1 MKNKL
6 FSKKNILS
14 LVLIAV
20 IYAVVQFLMNSGLL
34 SRQLTSVIVPCC
46 YNVIM
51 AVSLSMIVGVLGELS
66 LGHAAFMSIGA
77 YASALLTT
85 NTHLPEWLAIPL
97 ALLIGGLAA
106 ALLGVVIGV
115 PVLRLKG
122 DYLAIVTLGFG
133 EIIKSIFNFLSVTG
147 GSKGLSG
154 IPIYTSSDHFLLV
167 YLLTAA
173 TVLLVTNLVHSRH
186 GRVFTAIRDN
196 AIAAQATGIP
206 VGTYKTL
213 AFVISAFFAGI
224 AGVLY
229 AHNIGILKPVN
240 FDYNLSIEILVMV
253 VLGGMGSI
261 GGSIIAAVVLTLLP
275 ELLRSFADY
284 RMLLYAIVLIALML
298 FNNSKLK
305 KNIFEKRQLR
315 QAQKLENQKPEKEAE

>member
-1 MKNKL
+1 MKRKL
-6 FSKKNILS
+6 FSKNNLLALALI
-14 LVLIAV
+14 IAV
-20 IYAVVQFLMNSGLL
+20 YLIVQFLMSSGLL

-51 AVSLSMIVGVLGELS
+51 AVSLSLIVGVLGELS

-77 YASALLTT
+77 YAGALLSTR
-85 NTHLPEWLAIPL
+85 LAVPEAVGLPL
-97 ALLIGGLAA
+97 ALIVGGLAA
-106 ALLGVVIGV
+106 AVLGIIIGV

-133 EIIKSIFNFLSVTG
+133 EIIKSIFNFLPITG

-154 IPIYTSSDHFLLV
+154 IPIYTSYRSFPIV
-167 YLLTAA
+167 YLMTIA
-173 TVLLVTNLVHSRH
+173 TILIITNLVHSRH
-186 GRVFTAIRDN
+186 GRAFAAIRDN

-206 VGTYKTL
+206 IGRYKTL
-213 AFVISAFFAGI
+213 AFVIAAFFAGI

-229 AHNIGILKPVN
+229 AHNVGILKPVN
-240 FDYNLSIEILVMV
+240 FDYNMSIEILVMV

-261 GGSIIAAVVLTLLP
+261 RGSIIAAIVLTLLP

-298 FNNSKLK
+298 FNNSKIKTTLM
-305 KNIFEKRQLR
+305 EKRAIKQM
-315 QAQKLENQKPEKEAE
+315 QKLEEEGE

>member
-213 AFVISAFFAGI
+213 AFVVSAFFAGI

-305 KNIFEKRQLR
+305 KNILEKRQLR
-315 QAQKLENQKPEKEAE
+315 QAQKPENQKPEKEAE

>member
-305 KNIFEKRQLR
+305 KNILEKRQLR

>member
-1 MKNKL
+1 MKRKL
-6 FSKKNILS
+6 LSKRNFLT
-14 LVLIAV
+14 LLLIAV
-20 IYAVVQFLMNSGLL
+20 IYAALQIVISNGIL
-34 SRQLTSVIVPCC
+34 SRQMTSIIVPMC

-51 AVSLSMIVGVLGELS
+51 AVSLSLIVGILGELS

-85 NTHLPEWLAIPL
+85 NINLPQAVALPL
-97 ALLIGGLAA
+97 ALLIGGGSA
-106 ALLGVVIGV
+106 ALMGLIIGV

-133 EIIKSIFNFLSVTG
+133 EIIKSIFNFLSITG

-154 IPIYTSSDHFLLV
+154 IPIYTSSKNFPIV
-167 YLLTAA
+167 YFLTAA
-173 TVLLVTNLVHSRH
+173 TVLIIMNLTRSRH

-196 AIAAQATGIP
+196 AIAAQSTGIP
-206 VGTYKTL
+206 TGTYKTL
-213 AFVISAFFAGI
+213 AFVIAAFFAGI

-229 AHNIGILKPVN
+229 GHNVGILKPAN
-240 FDYNLSIEILVMV
+240 FDYNMSIEILVMV

-261 GGSIIAAVVLTLLP
+261 SGSIIAAVVLTLLP

-284 RMLLYAIVLIALML
+284 RMLLYAIVLIAMML

-305 KNIFEKRQLR
+305 KNLIAKRQIK
-315 QAQKLENQKPEKEAE
+315 QAEKLEEEVH

>member
-1 MKNKL
+1 MKRKL
-6 FSKKNILS
+6 FSKKNLITLA
-14 LVLIAV
+14 LIIAV
-20 IYAVVQFLMNSGLL
+20 YLLVQFLMSSGLL
-34 SRQLTSVIVPCC
+34 SRQLKSVIVPCC

-51 AVSLSMIVGVLGELS
+51 AVSLSLIVGVLGELS

-77 YASALLTT
+77 YAGALLTT
-85 NTHLPEWLAIPL
+85 RLPVPEAVGLPL

-106 ALLGVVIGV
+106 AALGAVIGV

-133 EIIKSIFNFLSVTG
+133 EIIKSIFNFLPITG

-154 IPIYTSSDHFLLV
+154 IPIYTSFRSFPIV
-167 YLLTAA
+167 YLMTIA
-173 TVLLVTNLVHSRH
+173 TVLIITNLVNSRH
-186 GRVFTAIRDN
+186 GRAFAAIRDN
-196 AIAAQATGIP
+196 VIAAQATGIP
-206 VGTYKTL
+206 IGRYKTL
-213 AFVISAFFAGI
+213 AFVIAAFFAGI

-229 AHNIGILKPVN
+229 AHNVGILKPVN
-240 FDYNLSIEILVMV
+240 FDYNMSIEILVMV

-261 GGSIIAAVVLTLLP
+261 RGSIIAAIVLTLLP

-298 FNNSKLK
+298 FNNSKIKTTLL
-305 KNIFEKRQLR
+305 EKRAMKQL
-315 QAQKLENQKPEKEAE
+315 QKLEEGGE

>member
-229 AHNIGILKPVN
+229 AHNIGILKPIN

-305 KNIFEKRQLR
+305 KNILEKRQLR

>member
-1 MKNKL
+1 MKRKL
-6 FSKKNILS
+6 LSKRNFLT
-14 LVLIAV
+14 LLLIAV
-20 IYAVVQFLMNSGLL
+20 IYAALQIVISNGIL
-34 SRQLTSVIVPCC
+34 SRQMTSIIVPMC

-51 AVSLSMIVGVLGELS
+51 AVSLSLIVGILGELS

-85 NTHLPEWLAIPL
+85 HITRPHAVALPR
-97 ALLIGGLAA
+97 ALLIGGGAA
-106 ALLGVVIGV
+106 AFLGVIIGV

-133 EIIKSIFNFLSVTG
+133 EIIKSIFNFLSITG

-154 IPIYTSSDHFLLV
+154 IPIYTSSKNFPIV
-167 YLLTAA
+167 YFLTAA
-173 TVLLVTNLVHSRH
+173 TVLIIMNLTRSRH

-196 AIAAQATGIP
+196 AIAAQSTGIP
-206 VGTYKTL
+206 TGTYKTL
-213 AFVISAFFAGI
+213 AFVIAAFFAGI

-229 AHNIGILKPVN
+229 GHNVGILKPAN
-240 FDYNLSIEILVMV
+240 FDYNMSIEILVMV

-261 GGSIIAAVVLTLLP
+261 SGSIIAAVVLTLLP

-284 RMLLYAIVLIALML
+284 RMLLYAIVLIAMML

-305 KNIFEKRQLR
+305 KNLIAKRQIK
-315 QAQKLENQKPEKEAE
+315 QAEKLEEEVH

>member
-1 MKNKL
+1 MKRKL
-6 FSKKNILS
+6 FSKKNL
-14 LVLIAV
+14 LMLALIVAV
-20 IYAVVQFLMNSGLL
+20 YLLVQFLMGSGLL
-34 SRQLTSVIVPCC
+34 SRQLKSVIVPCC

-51 AVSLSMIVGVLGELS
+51 AVSLSLIVGVLGELS

-77 YASALLTT
+77 YAGALLTT
-85 NTHLPEWLAIPL
+85 RLAVPEAVGLPL
-97 ALLIGGLAA
+97 ALIVGGLAA
-106 ALLGVVIGV
+106 AVLGIIIGV

-154 IPIYTSSDHFLLV
+154 IPIYTSYRSFTIV
-167 YLLTAA
+167 YLMTIA
-173 TVLLVTNLVHSRH
+173 TILIITNLVHSRH
-186 GRVFTAIRDN
+186 GRAFSAIRDN
-196 AIAAQATGIP
+196 VIAAQATGIP
-206 VGTYKTL
+206 VGRYKTL
-213 AFVISAFFAGI
+213 AFVIAAFFAGI

-229 AHNIGILKPVN
+229 AHNVGILKPVN
-240 FDYNLSIEILVMV
+240 FDYNMSIEILVMV

-261 GGSIIAAVVLTLLP
+261 RGSIIAAIVLTLLP

-298 FNNSKLK
+298 FNNSKIKTTLM
-305 KNIFEKRQLR
+305 EKRAMKQL
-315 QAQKLENQKPEKEAE
+315 QKLEEEGE